1 MLRWYFNEP
10 TYLFTAVIGS
20 LSAVFIGFAIIHSDS
35 FVVDTNFLVIGYSLI
50 CFGFG
55 YPLLTIWIIMM
66 PQPPS
71 ENKPQL
77 EVNKDGRIS
86 IPLGIV
92 DSLKDNSDK

>member
-1 MLRWYFNEP
+1 MWRWYFNEP

-20 LSAVFIGFAIIHSDS
+20 LSALFIGFAIIHSDS
-35 FVVDTNFLVIGYSLI
+35 FLVDTNFLVIGYSLI

-55 YPLLTIWIIMM
+55 YPLVTVWMIMM

-77 EVNKDGRIS
+77 EVNKDGLIS
-86 IPLGIV
+86 IPLSIV
-92 DSLKDNSDK
+92 DSFKDNSDK